1 MPTGTRECHYEVWA
15 GDLDSDGIGIRANG
29 ISGTA
34 LGTAPLFKVDGE
46 VTTNDI
52 FYYIMNNPY
61 ETLLSRVSLY
71 LDSGVGQSLRRSD
84 PGAADRPQLGHKIPQ
99 RSKGRRTH
107 A

>member
-1 MPTGTRECHYEVWA
+1 M
-15 GDLDSDGIGIRANG
+15 DSDGIRANG

-34 LGTAPLFKVDGE
+34 LGTAPLFKIDGE

-84 PGAADRPQLGHKIPQ
+84 PGAADRPQLGHEIPQ